1 MTAALSFGPVSFQT
15 LTLFKATLSR
25 RPSHFLLSIRF
36 PFSSYIQSIGYDV
49 QRFWDET
56 DQMAH
61 ENGIDSD
68 LVICAR
74 YVCHH
79 EHNWGIKKTA
89 PRAMPTLS
97 NVPIK

>member
-1 MTAALSFGPVSFQT
+1 MLEICYDFNKTPIPDNMQAHG
-15 LTLFKATLSR
+15 
-25 RPSHFLLSIRF
+25 
-36 PFSSYIQSIGYDV
+36 YIQSIGYDV